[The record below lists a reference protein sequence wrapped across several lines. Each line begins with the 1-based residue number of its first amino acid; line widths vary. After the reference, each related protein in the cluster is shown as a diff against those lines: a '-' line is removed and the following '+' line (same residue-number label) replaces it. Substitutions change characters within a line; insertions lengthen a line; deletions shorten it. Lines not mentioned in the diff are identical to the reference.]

1 MVIKLN
7 TYSTF
12 LYIMMY
18 VSKILLQKCFIK
30 VLAKD
35 DLCCTLIMLLI
46 RQSLLFLV
54 IVIKDQD
61 NYYWL

>member
-1 MVIKLN
+1 
-7 TYSTF
+7 
-12 LYIMMY
+12 MMY

-46 RQSLLFLV
+46 RMSLLFLV
-54 IVIKDQD
+54 IVRKDQD

>member
-1 MVIKLN
+1 
-7 TYSTF
+7 
-12 LYIMMY
+12 MMY

-35 DLCCTLIMLLI
+35 DLCSTLIMLLI